1 MHDQFTSIQNHFT
14 GAIAGDLPLGAPIG
28 AGFTTRLDYRSLGRV
43 LGGFKLQF
51 MGSQLRGSDCY
62 RPDRWY
68 RHRQL
73 TPLQWQ
79 LG

>member
-1 MHDQFTSIQNHFT
+1 MPDQFTSIQNHFT

-28 AGFTTRLDYRSLGRV
+28 AGFTTGLGYRSLGHV
-43 LGGFKLQF
+43 LGGFKPQL
-51 MGSQLRGSDCY
+51 MGGHLRGSDCY
-62 RPDRWY
+62 RPDWWY

-73 TPLQWQ
+73 THLQLQ